1 VLFQAPER
9 GFGIFYEGRNM
20 SKPGLLFSPFPISP
34 IKKISPT
41 RFVSLK
47 SCYLKGVCESNNFP
61 SLLPSSPYA
70 IIGKVIHQIME
81 YMGEGKI
88 ETNESFEEKWDL
100 CIKKEEKQLS
110 DSWMENHLVPLSY
123 SVKNYDEKKELCRL
137 SVKSAFKCKP
147 QSILKH
153 ESLPPLKCE
162 LWLKTHDGICVGK
175 ADSVKVS
182 DHFVEIVDYK
192 STETVGPKKLKEYS
206 TQLKLY
212 CALYREAYGIW
223 PLSLKIIL
231 ISGTQIEVPFTKEE
245 CEELLNYAKKTFYE
259 VNDIISKV
267 SKTKNLMLKLANPSP
282 EACYFC
288 NFRPICTSYWE
299 ARKSSPE
306 ELWPSDLQGKIVK
319 KEPWGKNRIYIEV
332 EIENQEIVKVVD
344 LLPERHPALEI
355 SNSEIAIFSLNK
367 NKKNPRIYHEGQ
379 LTVVYSIPKNRD
391 S

>member
-1 VLFQAPER
+1 
-9 GFGIFYEGRNM
+9 M
-20 SKPGLLFSPFPISP
+20 SKPGLLFSPSPISP

-47 SCYLKGVCESNNFP
+47 SCCLKGVWESNNSP

-100 CIKKEEKQLS
+100 FIKKEEKKLS
-110 DSWMENHLVPLSY
+110 DSWLENHLVPLSS

-137 SVKSAFKCKP
+137 SVKSVLKSKP
-147 QSILKH
+147 QTILKYRP
-153 ESLPPLKCE
+153 LPPMECE

-175 ADSVKVS
+175 ADCVKVS
-182 DHFVEIVDYK
+182 DNFVEIIDYK
-192 STETVGPKKLKEYS
+192 STETVGPEKLKGYS

-212 CALYREAYGIW
+212 GALYHETYGIW
-223 PLSLKIIL
+223 PSLLKIKL
-231 ISGTQIEVPFTKEE
+231 ISDKQIEVPFTKEE
-245 CEELLNYAKKTFYE
+245 CEKLLNDAKKTFHE

-267 SKTKNLMLKLANPSP
+267 SKTKNLILELANPSP
-282 EACYFC
+282 EACHFC

-299 ARKSSPE
+299 TRKSSPE
-306 ELWPSDLQGKIVK
+306 ELWPSDLQGKIVR
-319 KEPWGKNRIYIEV
+319 KEPWGKNRIYLEV

-367 NKKNPRIYHEGQ
+367 NTKNPRIYHEGQ
-379 LTVVYSIPKNRD
+379 LTVVYSIPQNRD
-391 S
+391 P